1 MPAEGGARCSG
12 HPRHPRR
19 RPTSRSS
26 CWPAATPSTQRSVTS
41 CRTHATVI
49 AADSGLALAPILGC
63 TVDLVVGDLDSV
75 DPDQL
80 AAARAAGAEVERHPV
95 DKDRTDLAIALDVAM
110 SRSPDRI
117 TVVGGH
123 GGRLDHLLA
132 NAALFAASAY
142 ADTRI
147 VARMGR
153 RHPHGGPWRSIGDG
167 ARRHTGRT
175 GQPARRPRCRRSASS
190 PTACGSRW
198 TARTWPQV
206 PHRVS
211 ATSSPVDRA
220 TVALHDGVL
229 LVVQPGDTD
238 QG

>member
-1 MPAEGGARCSG
+1 VVGSSTSSPSSTDVEVIVLAGGDTVDASVRHLLPRPAI
-12 HPRHPRR
+12 
-19 RPTSRSS
+19 
-26 CWPAATPSTQRSVTS
+26 
-41 CRTHATVI
+41 VI

-63 TVDLVVGDLDSV
+63 RVDLVVGDLDSV

-80 AAARAAGAEVERHPV
+80 VAARAAGAQVERHPV
-95 DKDRTDLAIALDVAM
+95 DKDRTDLAIALDAAM
-110 SRSPDRI
+110 NRAPDRI

-132 NAALFAASAY
+132 NAALFAAASY

-147 VARMGR
+147 VARMGHATLTVVR
-153 RHPHGGPWRSIGDG
+153 GG
-167 ARRHTGRT
+167 
-175 GQPARRPRCRRSASS
+175 RSATELAGAPGDLVSLLAVHGAAVGVTTDGLRFALDGQDLAAGSS
-190 PTACGSRW
+190 QG
-198 TARTWPQV
+198 
-206 PHRVS
+206 VS
-211 ATSSPVDRA
+211 NEFTGDRA

>member
-1 MPAEGGARCSG
+1 MPEPSAS
-12 HPRHPRR
+12 
-19 RPTSRSS
+19 
-26 CWPAATPSTQRSVTS
+26 TPSSNDVEVIVLAGGDTVDGAIR
-41 CRTHATVI
+41 HLLPHDAMVI
-49 AADSGLALAPILGC
+49 AADSGLALAPILGL

-80 AAARAAGAEVERHPV
+80 AAARAAGADVERHPV
-95 DKDRTDLAIALDVAM
+95 DKDRTDLALALDGAM
-110 SRSPDRI
+110 TRSPVCI

-132 NAALFAASAY
+132 NTALFAAPSY

-153 RHPHGGPWRSIGDG
+153 ATLTVVRGGRPATGVSGVPGDLVSLLAVHGPASGVTT
-167 ARRHTGRT
+167 TGLRFPLHGQDLAAGSSLGVSNELT
-175 GQPARRPRCRRSASS
+175 G
-190 PTACGSRW
+190 
-198 TARTWPQV
+198 
-206 PHRVS
+206 
-211 ATSSPVDRA
+211 DRA

-229 LVVQPGDTD
+229 LVVQPGDIN